1 VTDLATDA
9 IREASRSDIPQLVSL
24 INRAFAVTQFF
35 RRGVRSNPEQIEHMM
50 DEGKFLLLGS
60 ELDPVAC
67 VYLRLTG
74 ERAYLG
80 TLSVDTAKQR
90 RGIGSR
96 MMHYAEDYCR
106 AAGCKAIDIRIVN
119 VRTELPEIYHKFG
132 FVEIGTQSAEAIK
145 DATQPIHFIIMSKEL

>member
-1 VTDLATDA
+1 MDETTDA

-24 INRAFAVTQFF
+24 INRAFAVTRSF
-35 RRGVRSNPEQIEHMM
+35 RRGVRTSPEQIERMM
-50 DEGKFLLLGS
+50 GEGKFLLLGG

-80 TLSVDTAKQR
+80 TLSVDPAKQR
-90 RGIGSR
+90 QGIGAR
-96 MMHYAEDYCR
+96 MMRYAEHYCR

-119 VRTELPEIYHKFG
+119 VRTELPGIYHKFG
-132 FVEIGTQSAEAIK
+132 FVETGTQSAEAIK
-145 DATQPIHFIIMSKEL
+145 DATQPIHFITMSKKL